1 MPATTQQLLTII
13 ILKGDGIPSRE
24 YTYELS
30 WSFQNIS
37 EWKQQQGFHRKYS
50 KEIQF
55 CVKKLN
61 EDRRADVI
69 SDYWASPETV
79 WVSLDGGKFEID
91 GSKKTITR
99 IILKKEECERFLID
113 EMSIYQLL
121 DLIIWADLHSAEKV
135 KEAALNCA
143 RKNSAILFRC
153 YNYEYEKLMRPFLK
167 ATRRRM
173 TI

>member
-1 MPATTQQLLTII
+1 MSTNKTERIKIDEEKEKSGVVSVAWLLDLNVMPATTQQLLTII

-79 WVSLDGGKFEID
+79 WVSLDGGTFEID

-99 IILKKEECERFLID
+99 IILKKVIENVSSDNTKIAEESLEIGTSRF
-113 EMSIYQLL
+113 
-121 DLIIWADLHSAEKV
+121 H
-135 KEAALNCA
+135 
-143 RKNSAILFRC
+143 AIH
-153 YNYEYEKLMRPFLK
+153 P
-167 ATRRRM
+167 
-173 TI
+173 I